1 MEALHQQ
8 LAASRS
14 FEVTV
19 KQIINSI
26 YMLLSQSARTSS
38 TPLWPRLMSLMYALT
53 PAARIAPPP
62 VGTAPARGRE
72 LNYGGRS
79 GGEVDGGWS
88 DRGRRREMS
97 RRGLC
102 CSDGGE
108 KMEEDKDVSREQ
120 RTKETG
126 EKGPEKAGV
135 KTGVPIWD

>member
-1 MEALHQQ
+1 
-8 LAASRS
+8 
-14 FEVTV
+14 
-19 KQIINSI
+19 
-26 YMLLSQSARTSS
+26 MLLSQSARTSS
-38 TPLWPRLMSLMYALT
+38 APLWPRLMSLMYALT

-97 RRGLC
+97 QRGLC